1 MQDFRELMMKRK
13 RNEKMTVAT
22 TVILLTAVVSDA
34 QSGWN
39 PRRIGSGGKDLNAVY
54 FVDSKEGW
62 VAGDGGFV
70 SHTQDGG
77 ATWIERPIGTEHSI
91 NDIYF
96 VGKNSG
102 FVLAG
107 GSIFATDDGGHTWR
121 ESYRFSPAE
130 FEGATPELYSLRFNG
145 KKGRWVGGSLRRGE
159 VAVDRTMG
167 ITRCGGATW

>member
-1 MQDFRELMMKRK
+1 MAL
-13 RNEKMTVAT
+13 AT
-22 TVILLTAVVSDA
+22 TMIVLAAATSDA
-34 QSGWN
+34 QSGWSSKH
-39 PRRIGSGGKDLNAVY
+39 IGSGGKDLNAVY

-70 SHTQDGG
+70 SHTRDGG
-77 ATWIERPIGTEHSI
+77 ATWVERPIGTEHSI

-121 ESYRFSPAE
+121 ESYKFSPAE
-130 FEGATPELYSLRFNG
+130 LEGATPELYSLRF
-145 KKGRWVGGSLRRGE
+145 KIGRAHV
-159 VAVDRTMG
+159 
-167 ITRCGGATW
+167 